1 VRWCSWGKGQML
13 KTSHIDLGIIGL
25 GPAGLAAAVEAKKK
39 GIKDLVVFE
48 RDERPGGILPQC
60 IHNGFG
66 LEKFKEELTGPEYA
80 NRYIKMAGA
89 AKVDVELNTMVLEI
103 DRERILTVVSEKKG
117 LKKYQ
122 CKSIILAM
130 GCRERPRGALGIPG
144 TRPAGIFTAGQ
155 AQRLINIEG
164 YMPGER
170 VVILGS
176 GDIGLIMAR
185 RLTLEGA
192 KVKAVAEILP
202 YPSGLIRNVVQCLH
216 DFDIPLLL
224 NHTVAEI
231 HGDKRVEG
239 VTIAKV
245 DPEWK
250 PVKGTEQFVDCDTL
264 LLSVG
269 LIPENELS
277 KMAGVSIDPRT
288 GGPFVND
295 FLETNVK
302 GIFSCGNVLHVN
314 DVVDNV
320 SNEGEMAALGARFR
334 ITGKMP
340 QLEKMIS
347 LEGDD
352 TIGQIVPQTLSGD
365 REATL
370 YIRVKS
376 PMDRMKLGIGDIY
389 EKKYP
394 YARPSEMIYMKI
406 PKKAFSGMRPGKK
419 SLKVLCEEQ

>member
-1 VRWCSWGKGQML
+1 ML
-13 KTSHIDLGIIGL
+13 KTFHIDLGIIGS
-25 GPAGLAAAVEAKKK
+25 GPAGLAAAVEAKKM

-60 IHNGFG
+60 IHSGFG
-66 LEKFKEELTGPEYA
+66 LWKFKEELTGPEYA
-80 NRYIKMAGA
+80 HRYIKMAEA
-89 AKVDVELNTMVLEI
+89 ANVDIALNTMVLEL
-103 DRERILTVVSEKKG
+103 DQNRTLTVVSEKGG
-117 LKKYQ
+117 LRKYQ

-144 TRPAGIFTAGQ
+144 TRPAGIFTAGH
-155 AQRLINIEG
+155 AQRLINVEG
-164 YMPGER
+164 YMLGER
-170 VVILGS
+170 IVILGS

-245 DPEWK
+245 DSEWK

-277 KMAGVSIDPRT
+277 RMAGVSIDSRT

-320 SNEGEMAALGARFR
+320 SSEGEIAAHGAFSR
-334 ITGKMP
+334 ITDKMP
-340 QLEKMIS
+340 KRKKMIS
-347 LEGDD
+347 LKGDVS
-352 TIGQIVPQTLSGD
+352 IGQIVPQAISGD
-365 REATL
+365 RDTTL
-370 YIRVKS
+370 YIRMKK
-376 PMDRMKLGIGDIY
+376 PMKKLKLRISDFF

-394 YARPSEMIYMKI
+394 YARPSEMIYVKI

>member
-1 VRWCSWGKGQML
+1 ML
-13 KTSHIDLGIIGL
+13 KTFHIDLAIIGS
-25 GPAGLAAAVEAKKK
+25 GPAGLAAAVEAKKM

-60 IHNGFG
+60 IHSGFG
-66 LEKFKEELTGPEYA
+66 LWKFKEELTGPEYA
-80 NRYIKMAGA
+80 YRYIKMAEA
-89 AKVDVELNTMVLEI
+89 AKVDVQLNTMVLET
-103 DRERILTVVSEKKG
+103 DRQRTLTVVSEKMG
-117 LKKYQ
+117 LRTYQ
-122 CKSIILAM
+122 CKSIILSM

-164 YMPGER
+164 YMPGNE

-202 YPSGLIRNVVQCLH
+202 YASGMIRNVVQCLH

-231 HGDKRVEG
+231 HGEMRIEG
-239 VTIAKV
+239 VTLMKV
-245 DPEWK
+245 DPEWN
-250 PVKGTEQFVDCDTL
+250 PLNGTEQFVKCDTL

-288 GGPFVND
+288 GGPFVNE
-295 FLETNVK
+295 FLETNID

-320 SNEGEMAALGARFR
+320 SSEGEIAAHGAFSR
-334 ITGKMP
+334 ITDKMP
-340 QLEKMIS
+340 KKKKRIS
-347 LEGDD
+347 LKGDAS
-352 TIGQIVPQTLSGD
+352 IGQIVPQAISGD
-365 REATL
+365 GDTIL
-370 YIRVKS
+370 YIRMKK
-376 PMDRMKLGIGDIY
+376 PMNKLKLRIGDVF

-394 YARPSEMIYMKI
+394 YARPSEMIYVKI
-406 PKKAFSGMRPGKK
+406 PKKAFSGMKPGKR
-419 SLKVLCEEQ
+419 SLNVLCEEQ

>member
-1 VRWCSWGKGQML
+1 ML
-13 KTSHIDLGIIGL
+13 NTFHLDLAIIGS
-25 GPAGLAAAVEAKKK
+25 GPAGLAAAVKLKQE

-48 RDERPGGILPQC
+48 RDERPGGILQQC
-60 IHNGFG
+60 IHSGFG
-66 LEKFKEELTGPEYA
+66 LWKFKEELTGPEYS

-89 AKVDVELNTMVLEI
+89 ANVDIELSTMVLEI
-103 DRERILTVVSEKKG
+103 GRDRTLIAVSEKKG
-117 LKKYQ
+117 LRKYL

-130 GCRERPRGALGIPG
+130 GCRERSRGAIGIPG

-164 YMPGER
+164 YMPGEK

-192 KVKAVAEILP
+192 KVEAVAEILP
-202 YPSGLIRNVVQCLH
+202 YASGLIRNVVQCLY

-231 HGDKRVEG
+231 HGDMRVEG
-239 VTIAKV
+239 VTLVKV
-245 DPEWK
+245 DSGLN
-250 PVKGTEQFVDCDTL
+250 PVKGTEQFVECDTL

-277 KMAGVSIDPRT
+277 KMAGISIDPRT
-288 GGPFVND
+288 GGPFVNE
-295 FLETNVK
+295 FLETNLE

-320 SNEGEMAALGARFR
+320 SSEGEIAARGAFSR
-334 ITGKMP
+334 ITGKIP
-340 QLEKMIS
+340 ERKKMIS
-347 LEGDD
+347 LEGDAS
-352 TIGQIVPQTLSGD
+352 IGQIVPQAISGD
-365 REATL
+365 QATTL
-370 YIRVKS
+370 YVRVKK
-376 PMDRMKLGIGDIY
+376 PMRKMKLRIGDFF

-394 YARPSEMIYMKI
+394 FARPSEMIYVRI
-406 PKKAFSGMRPGKK
+406 PKKAFRGMSPRKR
-419 SLKVLCEEQ
+419 SLTVRCEER

>member
-1 VRWCSWGKGQML
+1 ML
-13 KTSHIDLGIIGL
+13 KTSHIDLGIIGS
-25 GPAGLAAAVEAKKK
+25 GPAGLAAAVKARQE

-48 RDERPGGILPQC
+48 RDERPGGILHQC

-66 LEKFKEELTGPEYA
+66 IEKFKEELTGPEYA
-80 NRYIKMAGA
+80 NRYIKMAEA
-89 AKVDVELNTMVLEI
+89 ANVDIALNTMVLEL
-103 DRERILTVVSEKKG
+103 DQNRTLTVVSEKGG
-117 LKKYQ
+117 LRKYQ

-155 AQRLINIEG
+155 AQRLINVEG

-170 VVILGS
+170 IVILGS

-202 YPSGLIRNVVQCLH
+202 YPSGLIRNVVQCLR

-239 VTIAKV
+239 VTLMKV
-245 DPEWK
+245 DSEWN
-250 PVKGTEQFVDCDTL
+250 PLNGTEQFVECDTL

-277 KMAGVSIDPRT
+277 KMAGVPIDPRT
-288 GGPFVND
+288 GGPFVNE
-295 FLETNVK
+295 FLETNID

-320 SNEGEMAALGARFR
+320 SSEGEIAAHGAFSR
-334 ITGKMP
+334 ITDKMP
-340 QLEKMIS
+340 KRKKRIS
-347 LEGDD
+347 LKGDAS
-352 TIGQIVPQTLSGD
+352 IGQIVPQAISGERD
-365 REATL
+365 TTL
-370 YIRVKS
+370 YIRMKK
-376 PMDRMKLGIGDIY
+376 PMKKLKLRIDDFF

-394 YARPSEMIYMKI
+394 YARPSEMIYVKI
-406 PKKAFSGMRPGKK
+406 PKKAFSGMRPGEKT
-419 SLKVLCEEQ
+419 LKVLCEEQ